1 MKTSILI
8 VMSAFLL
15 SATVPVYALTNQE
28 LACQLAQVGCPV
40 GAKGL
45 EPMTATRT
53 TVNIEM
59 KSRDQFICEL
69 AQVNCPTEVKSF
81 EPRITEFKS
90 EMKNREQFV
99 CELAQVGC
107 PTEPKSL

>member
-28 LACQLAQVGCPV
+28 LACQLAQVGCP
-40 GAKGL
+40 
-45 EPMTATRT
+45 
-53 TVNIEM
+53 
-59 KSRDQFICEL
+59 
-69 AQVNCPTEVKSF
+69 TEVKSF
-81 EPRITEFKS
+81 EPRITEWKS

-107 PTEPKSL
+107 PTEP